1 MKLDAVV
8 LKKLNE
14 VISLIMLPQ
23 KINPNQTIPQLA
35 ICDDINS
42 IIVFIM
48 LKNSNTKKMNS
59 QTVFLKLIC
68 DLKSYKKTDINTN
81 KLSLGSF
88 MKTKNVYR
96 IDYVLL
102 VHYFLYRNQNL

>member
-1 MKLDAVV
+1 HRPLIFAISPIDKPNIYGVKLKLDAVV

-23 KINPNQTIPQLA
+23 KINPNQTIPQLV

-59 QTVFLKLIC
+59 QTVFSDLIC
-68 DLKSYKKTDINTN
+68 VLKSYKE
-81 KLSLGSF
+81 
-88 MKTKNVYR
+88 
-96 IDYVLL
+96 
-102 VHYFLYRNQNL
+102 H

>member
-23 KINPNQTIPQLA
+23 KINPNQTIPQLV

-42 IIVFIM
+42 IIIFIM

-59 QTVFLKLIC
+59 QTVFSKLIC
-68 DLKSYKKTDINTN
+68 VLKSYKE
-81 KLSLGSF
+81 
-88 MKTKNVYR
+88 
-96 IDYVLL
+96 
-102 VHYFLYRNQNL
+102 H